1 MTSPM
6 HQKKWL
12 RLLST
17 RGTQKYFTALVRKK
31 IAWRYRALFQIW
43 NIGVR

>member
-31 IAWRYRALFQIW
+31 IAWRYRALFQTW
-43 NIGVR
+43 NIGVK